1 MTDEEFKKM
10 MVCND
15 HISRK
20 VARII
25 DPDSEE
31 GTRLKKK
38 LRVLAPPKSVD
49 WRAAGAVTPVRKQAG
64 CGCCYAM
71 ATTEATE
78 GIFQIK
84 TNKLIQLSVQQI
96 VDCSAF
102 FGNEGCTGGFQY
114 NSYHYIDEEGIVSES
129 AYPYVAAAGT
139 CKTTI
144 TRDPKDLIGWWPIKE
159 GDLEELLEGV
169 AQQPVSAILN
179 AFPADFKQ
187 YKGGIY
193 KSDACDKS
201 KSSHSVLI
209 TGYGEDK
216 DGTKYWEFKNSWG
229 TDWGMQGY
237 GRLLRGKGG
246 EGECGILKQAYYPL
260 LKDDLD
266 PGELCV

>member
-1 MTDEEFKKM
+1 YRLNFNSTEDAFRKSIFAASYARMIDSQNASITNLLYQIGLTEFATMTDEEFADL
-10 MVCND
+10 VECND
-15 HISRK
+15 HISPK

-25 DPDSEE
+25 GPNSEE
-31 GTRLKKK
+31 GIRLKKK

-96 VDCSAF
+96 VDCSAS
-102 FGNEGCTGGFQY
+102 FGNEGCKGGFQV
-114 NSYHYIDEEGIVSES
+114 NSYHYIEERGIVSES

-144 TRDPKDLIGWWPIKE
+144 TRDVHKQCLAPGDLIGWWPIKE

-193 KSDACDKS
+193 KCEASTA
-201 KSSHSVLI
+201 
-209 TGYGEDK
+209 
-216 DGTKYWEFKNSWG
+216 
-229 TDWGMQGY
+229 Q
-237 GRLLRGKGG
+237 
-246 EGECGILKQAYYPL
+246 
-260 LKDDLD
+260 
-266 PGELCV
+266 